1 VQALVGAVGSSHTSA
16 SLATEFVAW
25 LHRTSES
32 RVLPPPTSGS
42 TSRVS
47 GALRRGGSPASA
59 MAAGAAWLPFFATHA
74 AQAEQ
79 EDAAP
84 PGHSLIFTV
93 LFFWIFFS
101 QKKYETKIL
110 ISEPAQGA
118 CMTSPPTP
126 AGTGSGLVD
135 GGAEGVVPGVW
146 TVEQEASFLED
157 GARRTRVVIDMLAN
171 ACPSLSI
178 RHRVCV
184 RLVKE
189 GIIDES
195 WRLAEAMIREQSE
208 ELLDDGLEA
217 LQDVG
222 GLALHETPQGVG
234 EAIDP
239 VDILQI
245 EVFTAS
251 AVKNIGRFNCE
262 FVKGEKLGRGAF
274 GVAWRCHHLVDE
286 QA

>member
-1 VQALVGAVGSSHTSA
+1 M
-16 SLATEFVAW
+16 
-25 LHRTSES
+25 S
-32 RVLPPPTSGS
+32 RSK
-42 TSRVS
+42 VS
-47 GALRRGGSPASA
+47 GFLR
-59 MAAGAAWLPFFATHA
+59 
-74 AQAEQ
+74 
-79 EDAAP
+79 
-84 PGHSLIFTV
+84 
-93 LFFWIFFS
+93 
-101 QKKYETKIL
+101 
-110 ISEPAQGA
+110 
-118 CMTSPPTP
+118 MTSPPTLP
-126 AGTGSGLVD
+126 AAPGTGHGHMVE
-135 GGAEGVVPGVW
+135 GGAEGVVPGTW
-146 TVEQEASFLED
+146 TAEQEESFLED